1 MKFNITEPMARV
13 LVGLNYFM
21 QTEYEIDKEVYPLL
35 HRIGEVFPHLK
46 AEYSYLD
53 WAKFNE
59 SKGE

>member
-1 MKFNITEPMARV
+1 MKFNITEPMAKRM
-13 LVGLNYFM
+13 LLLEATSYQDNS
-21 QTEYEIDKEVYPLL
+21 DLWPLY

-53 WAKFNE
+53 WDKFNE